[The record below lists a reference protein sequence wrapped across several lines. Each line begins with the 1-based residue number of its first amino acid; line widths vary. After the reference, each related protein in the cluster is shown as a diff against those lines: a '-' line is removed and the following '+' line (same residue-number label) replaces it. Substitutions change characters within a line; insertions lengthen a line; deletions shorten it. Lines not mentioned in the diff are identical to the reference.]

1 MEKKIKKENKI
12 IPNKPQDINQNK
24 NNFHQMPKKNN
35 IKSLRPS
42 SKTKTSNKNQI
53 INTRK
58 SNTPKSIPIINLNEG
73 TFHQKESKELNE
85 KQNPKKAIKKENF
98 KKINYNAN
106 INNNAH
112 PSISKNLSTMEQ
124 ITNLTSLYNSLLF
137 INNKLDSSFAS
148 QRQEAEKSLNNKYSE
163 AIELKEKNFK
173 IFQQINSIANIID
186 IDDYFVNNYSKM
198 MDVYPKASNVAEN
211 MNDIVSNINY
221 SIDRMYLVDDLLC
234 DQNILQNNIIQI
246 KNDFEIMNRNIEEKI
261 EEINSNKMKYEE
273 LFNKLK
279 YSDEEIK
286 KIENKLGSF
295 KQDIL
300 TSNIEIIHRILSDKN
315 QKLLNEILND

>member
-1 MEKKIKKENKI
+1 MPPKDKKQKKV
-12 IPNKPQDINQNK
+12 
-24 NNFHQMPKKNN
+24 
-35 IKSLRPS
+35 
-42 SKTKTSNKNQI
+42 
-53 INTRK
+53 
-58 SNTPKSIPIINLNEG
+58 
-73 TFHQKESKELNE
+73 
-85 KQNPKKAIKKENF
+85 
-98 KKINYNAN
+98 
-106 INNNAH
+106 
-112 PSISKNLSTMEQ
+112 
-124 ITNLTSLYNSLLF
+124 
-137 INNKLDSSFAS
+137 
-148 QRQEAEKSLNNKYSE
+148 
-163 AIELKEKNFK
+163 
-173 IFQQINSIANIID
+173 ID

>member
-1 MEKKIKKENKI
+1 
-12 IPNKPQDINQNK
+12 
-24 NNFHQMPKKNN
+24 
-35 IKSLRPS
+35 
-42 SKTKTSNKNQI
+42 
-53 INTRK
+53 
-58 SNTPKSIPIINLNEG
+58 
-73 TFHQKESKELNE
+73 
-85 KQNPKKAIKKENF
+85 
-98 KKINYNAN
+98 
-106 INNNAH
+106 
-112 PSISKNLSTMEQ
+112 
-124 ITNLTSLYNSLLF
+124 
-137 INNKLDSSFAS
+137 
-148 QRQEAEKSLNNKYSE
+148 
-163 AIELKEKNFK
+163 
-173 IFQQINSIANIID
+173 
-186 IDDYFVNNYSKM
+186 M

>member
-1 MEKKIKKENKI
+1 
-12 IPNKPQDINQNK
+12 
-24 NNFHQMPKKNN
+24 
-35 IKSLRPS
+35 
-42 SKTKTSNKNQI
+42 
-53 INTRK
+53 
-58 SNTPKSIPIINLNEG
+58 
-73 TFHQKESKELNE
+73 
-85 KQNPKKAIKKENF
+85 
-98 KKINYNAN
+98 
-106 INNNAH
+106 
-112 PSISKNLSTMEQ
+112 MEQ